1 MHDKSSCERVSRP
14 GGLMLIEKKKIK
26 QGRLRASRAKVGLA
40 KYMLRSAVIMWASAS
55 VGSDTVRKVVV
66 LWNRKRVLQHSMRSL
81 MGAVTQRESTLAL
94 KVLHTAL

>member
-1 MHDKSSCERVSRP
+1 
-14 GGLMLIEKKKIK
+14 MLIEKKNQARTTAGKP
-26 QGRLRASRAKVGLA
+26 SEYYYKVGLA

-81 MGAVTQRESTLAL
+81 MGAVTQRESTLAS